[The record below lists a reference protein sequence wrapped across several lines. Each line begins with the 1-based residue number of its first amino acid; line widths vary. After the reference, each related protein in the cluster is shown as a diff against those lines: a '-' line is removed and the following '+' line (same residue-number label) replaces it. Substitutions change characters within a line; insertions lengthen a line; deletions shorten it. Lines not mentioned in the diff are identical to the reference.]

1 MGFKNLL
8 IIIFAGLLFAQVN
21 ASSKKLPKPPK
32 PDLSMARDTIRIAG
46 VDLVLETYLWRDFM
60 PVSPKDGKQL
70 RAVVNLIPV
79 NQPNLPPE
87 VVMDK
92 IWIIKDKETWS
103 DSLSYVGQKMPTANL
118 PKLEMMAQ
126 GGPKW
131 EPGTLVKVI
140 VRVKDQQ
147 GKIYLLQAKDQ
158 EIHRTV

>member
-1 MGFKNLL
+1 MSLKNLL
-8 IIIFAGLLFAQVN
+8 LILLAGLFVSQVS
-21 ASSKKLPKPPK
+21 ASSKKPPKPPK
-32 PDLSMARDTIRIAG
+32 PDFSSAQDTIRIAG
-46 VDLVLETYLWRDFM
+46 VQLILETYLWRDFM
-60 PVSPKDGKQL
+60 PVSPKDGKPL

-131 EPGTLVKVI
+131 EPGTLVKVV